1 MVGNHAQRNILL
13 LILMVTGRSK
23 LCRLIEQ
30 RANRIHF
37 KDGLDILYNNR
48 KALKAHAGIDVLL
61 LELGVVPVAVVV
73 ELAEDIVP
81 DFHEAVAFPAH
92 HVLGT
97 GSVGFAAVIINLRAG
112 AAWTGTVLPE
122 IVRLAEAVN
131 ALRCDADF
139 VPPDIEGLVIFLIDR
154 GIETIRLES
163 HNLGQELPAPVNGLT
178 LEVIAEGKVTEHLKK
193 GAVARGLTDIVDITR
208 ADTLL
213 AGCHTATG
221 RNLLPRK
228 IRL

>member
-1 MVGNHAQRNILL
+1 MIGDDTERDILL
-13 LILMVTGRSK
+13 LVLFVSRPRQF
-23 LCRLIEQ
+23 CRLIEQ
-30 RANRIHF
+30 RANGIHF
-37 KDGLDILYNNR
+37 EDGLDILDHNR
-48 KALKAHAGIDVLL
+48 KALQSHAGIDILL
-61 LELGVVPVAVVV
+61 LEFAVVTV
-73 ELAEDIVP
+73 TVVIELTEHVVP

-92 HVLGT
+92 HVLGA
-97 GSVGFAAVIINLRAG
+97 GSVGFATVIINLRAG
-112 AAWTGTVLPE
+112 AAGTGTVLPE

-139 VPPDIEGLVIFLIDR
+139 VPPDIEGLVIFLIDG

-193 GAVARGLTDIVDITR
+193 GAVARGLADIVDITR